1 MPRSRDTGSPC
12 STGCGNARAVVQQ
25 QRRRHARRPAE
36 ASKRAGEARAKFA
49 FYALFLIACAIL
61 ARFYVVQ
68 VRQGP
73 MLAER
78 AYEQRLTTI
87 HYPAHRGTIYDRDG
101 TPLARSLPSQSVYAT
116 TGDVVDPART
126 ARSLAALLPGERYD
140 DLVAALR
147 TKAAYVRLAHK
158 VTHEQA
164 DAIAKLGLPGIAVV
178 AEPTGMR
185 FVPAGRL
192 ASTVIGFTGFDENG
206 LAGIEYSYDSILRGT
221 PGRMVRETDEFGR
234 AIPFE
239 RPRVLS
245 AARAGHSLQLTLD
258 SFLQYEVENV
268 LRATVAK
275 WHAESGTALVMDPWT
290 GEVLALANMPD
301 YDVRAYDRFPADSQR
316 DRAVEDAYEPG
327 SVFKLIT
334 AAAALDSG
342 KVTTADRFPLLDRL
356 PIGGYIINNA
366 EDGFLAGSGSSET
379 LEDIITYSHNVGAA
393 EVGLRIGKRTLFE
406 AVQRF
411 GFGSPTNV
419 GLPGESPGIVPGL
432 ADWSETTLPTI
443 SFGQGIS
450 TTPIALARAYC
461 AIANGGLLLRP
472 RIVAAIVAPDGST
485 TYRYGPEVERRAISA
500 RTAAIL
506 RGFLRSVVVRGTGN
520 PGAQLPGY
528 TTAGKTG
535 TAQIV
540 ENGFYAGGDYN
551 ASFVGFIPAQS
562 PRFVIL
568 VKIAKPRGS
577 IYGGVVA
584 APAFAQI
591 AKIAMLHAGVL
602 PAATRLVRA
611 GSASKQRL

>member
-1 MPRSRDTGSPC
+1 M
-12 STGCGNARAVVQQ
+12 
-25 QRRRHARRPAE
+25 
-36 ASKRAGEARAKFA
+36 RAGDARAKFA
-49 FYALFLIACAIL
+49 FYTLCLIACAIL

-101 TPLARSLPSQSVYAT
+101 MPLARSLPSQSIYAT
-116 TGDVVDPART
+116 TGDVVDPAAT
-126 ARSLAALLPGERYD
+126 ARALVAVLPRERYAD
-140 DLVAALR
+140 VVSALR
-147 TKAAYVRLAHK
+147 EKTAYVQLAHK
-158 VTHEQA
+158 VTHDQA
-164 DAIAKLGLPGIAVV
+164 QAVEKLGLSGISVV
-178 AEPTGMR
+178 AEPTGVR
-185 FVPAGRL
+185 FVPSGRL
-192 ASTVIGFTGFDENG
+192 ASSVIGFTGFDENG

-239 RPRVLS
+239 RPHVLV
-245 AARAGHSLQLTLD
+245 AARAGHSLLLTLD
-258 SFLQYEVENV
+258 SFLQFNVENV

-301 YDVRAYDRFPADSQR
+301 YDVRSYERFSPDAQR
-316 DRAVEDAYEPG
+316 DRAVQDAYEPG

-342 KVTTADRFPLLDRL
+342 KVTTTDRFPSRDRL
-356 PIGGYIINNA
+356 PIGGYVINNA

-379 LEDIITYSHNVGAA
+379 LGDIITYSHNVGAA
-393 EVGLRIGKRTLFE
+393 EVGLRIGRRTLFD
-406 AVQRF
+406 ALRRF
-411 GFGSPTNV
+411 GFGSPTQI
-419 GLPGESPGIVPGL
+419 GLPGESPGIVPDL
-432 ADWSETTLPTI
+432 AAWSETTLPTI
-443 SFGQGIS
+443 AFGQGIS
-450 TTPIALARAYC
+450 TTPIAIARAYC

-485 TYRYGPEVERRAISA
+485 TYRYGPEIEGRAITP

-506 RGFLRSVVVRGTGN
+506 RGFLRAVVLRGTGN
-520 PGAQLPGY
+520 PTAQLPGY

-540 ENGFYAGGDYN
+540 ENGFYAAGDYN
-551 ASFVGFIPAQS
+551 ASFVGYIPAES
-562 PRFVIL
+562 PRYVIL

-591 AKIAMLHAGVL
+591 AKIAMMHAGVL
-602 PAATRLVRA
+602 PAVTRLVRA
-611 GSASKQRL
+611 GSVSKQGL